1 MTSNEGL
8 NKKEQEQLSAAWA
21 RLEEELQHT
30 EQSPLWQQW
39 EAQASSSDEEHS
51 KETTLFSAQASR
63 ESRAVSDEAKLHSQ
77 TNNVPLGRAHASR
90 NESIGNPSRSGM
102 VNRWLRRNKGKT
114 VAACAAAFITVMIA
128 LPTTNEALAAW
139 LNTFRMDN
147 VMVVNENDLE
157 SLMYSFVGE
166 GEALEQNNR
175 FGSFERKSEGS
186 FGELTAE
193 QAAERLGFPI
203 PAISV
208 SEDQQ
213 IDISS
218 TAAQT
223 FVFRLNVEEINGAM
237 RRLGADK
244 LLPESVDGKAI
255 TFQAGQAVN
264 IAYRQIEEGNSKQS
278 VHVSYMK
285 APSIDVD
292 SSVDVKDAYEA
303 IIRFPALPDHLRNS
317 LQQAVNLENGELPMP
332 VISNQAAEK
341 IAVKGV
347 DVYLEEPNAG
357 QSSVNAIWLQD
368 GMITNA
374 YFSGYTDKQQ
384 IVAMVSE
391 LIHS

>member
-21 RLEEELQHT
+21 RLEGQLQRT

-39 EAQASSSDEEHS
+39 EAQASSSHEEHS
-51 KETTLFSAQASR
+51 KETSVFQAQASR
-63 ESRAVSDEAKLHSQ
+63 ESRTVSVEAKLHSQ

-90 NESIGNPSRSGM
+90 NEWTGKPGRSGM
-102 VNRWLRRNKGKT
+102 VSRWLRRNKGKT
-114 VAACAAAFITVMIA
+114 VAACAAAFITLMIA

-147 VMVVNENDLE
+147 VMVVNEDDLE

-166 GEALEQNNR
+166 GEALEWNNR

-186 FGELTAE
+186 FGALTAE
-193 QAAERLGFPI
+193 QAAEKLGFPI

-208 SEDQQ
+208 SEEQQ

-255 TFQAGQAVN
+255 SFQAGQGVN
-264 IAYRQIEEGNSKQS
+264 IAYRQVEEGTSKQS

-332 VISNQAAEK
+332 VISNRAAEK

-357 QSSVNAIWLQD
+357 QPSVNAIWLQE
-368 GMITNA
+368 GMVANA

-391 LIHS
+391 LIHP